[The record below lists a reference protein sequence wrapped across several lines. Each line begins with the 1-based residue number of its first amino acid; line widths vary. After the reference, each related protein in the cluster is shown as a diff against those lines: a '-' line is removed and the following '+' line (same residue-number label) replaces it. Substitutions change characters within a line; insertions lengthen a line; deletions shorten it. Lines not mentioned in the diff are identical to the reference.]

1 MSNHII
7 TAAIA
12 FIVGGIFGGAIV
24 GRIVTSEMK
33 SRLDYLEEQNK
44 KLIDENVSL
53 RDTKIKEK
61 QAKVEKLEK
70 ETNLDEYES
79 IRTRYVTSQKS
90 ENDETLDNS
99 EKDDPDDD
107 LSDDLSDDLDDD
119 FEDDH
124 SEKIKM
130 ISEKRYKD
138 ELNYRDNESLTYYQ
152 LDGTLVD
159 SSGEIVMKEEEVIGS
174 DIMDIIDETNN
185 DYLYALDEDVDKLYE
200 ISIEHDS
207 SYMRDVLGVSGM

>member
-33 SRLDYLEEQNK
+33 NRLDYLEEQNK
-44 KLIDENVSL
+44 KLIDENVSM

-90 ENDETLDNS
+90 ENDEMLDDS
-99 EKDDPDDD
+99 KKDDPDDD
-107 LSDDLSDDLDDD
+107 LSDD

>member
-44 KLIDENVSL
+44 KLIDENVSM

-70 ETNLDEYES
+70 ETSLDEYES

-90 ENDETLDNS
+90 EKDETLDNS
-99 EKDDPDDD
+99 ENDDPD
-107 LSDDLSDDLDDD
+107 DDLSDDLDDD
-119 FEDDH
+119 FEDDR

-185 DYLYALDEDVDKLYE
+185 DYLYALDEDIDKLYE

>member
-44 KLIDENVSL
+44 KLIDENVSM

-90 ENDETLDNS
+90 ENDETLDDS
-99 EKDDPDDD
+99 EKDDLEDD
-107 LSDDLSDDLDDD
+107 LSDDDLNYD
-119 FEDDH
+119 FEDDR

-185 DYLYALDEDVDKLYE
+185 DYLYALDEDIDKLYE